1 MTSTPAPPPASQP
14 APTPAPVSATPR
26 RLRLV
31 TALLAALVVTVL
43 TVVAVLLKSST
54 TGVVVFQTS
63 DQVAMVG
70 LGLVLGAA
78 VLAVGRP
85 RVDADADGIRVRNIV
100 GSHTLPW
107 QVVRA
112 VQFDQHSPW
121 VTLLLADDDE
131 LSVLAVQAA
140 DRERAVHAV
149 EGLRALL
156 AASRVRGV

>member
-14 APTPAPVSATPR
+14 APAPAPVSATPR

-78 VLAVGRP
+78 VLAVG
-85 RVDADADGIRVRNIV
+85 
-100 GSHTLPW
+100 LPW
-107 QVVRA
+107 
-112 VQFDQHSPW
+112 
-121 VTLLLADDDE
+121 
-131 LSVLAVQAA
+131 
-140 DRERAVHAV
+140 
-149 EGLRALL
+149 LRAKGIEVAFADPGVAARVAGL
-156 AASRVRGV
+156 AAMAGCQRAMAS